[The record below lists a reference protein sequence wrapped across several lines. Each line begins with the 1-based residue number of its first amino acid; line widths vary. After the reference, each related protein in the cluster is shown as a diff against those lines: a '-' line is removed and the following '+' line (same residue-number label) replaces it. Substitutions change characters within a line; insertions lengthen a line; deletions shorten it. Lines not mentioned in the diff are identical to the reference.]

1 MAENKD
7 NLIGAVEDFLKKKK
21 DEAGEEKKGRLTSQ
35 EVWKEEYEKL
45 RKEGQY

>member
-21 DEAGEEKKGRLTSQ
+21 DEAGEEKKGLIMA
-35 EVWKEEYEKL
+35 KIL
-45 RKEGQY
+45 NLI